1 VALVR
6 IEVDTFDAEVY
17 SPYNPERVEII
28 RTIPGRSW
36 DKEAKF
42 WSIPANQVPSLVIAL
57 QAFGDTVQIHQRP
70 PGDRTPPPG
79 GGRDTSYLELKLRL
93 AKEQNRDL
101 LRENQRLRQEG
112 QRARNESSARRSNWA
127 EDLLSK
133 LSPEQAKQAY
143 RKLAL
148 VLHPDVGGPPD
159 LMRDLNVANDL
170 LGERSWR

>member
-6 IEVDTFDAEVY
+6 IEVDSFDAEVY
-17 SPYNPERVEII
+17 SSYHPERVEII
-28 RTIPGRSW
+28 KTIPGRSW

-79 GGRDTSYLELKLRL
+79 GGKTTDDLRSKLAA
-93 AKEQNRDL
+93 AKEHNRDL
-101 LRENQRLRQEG
+101 LRENQRLRQET
-112 QRARNESSARRSNWA
+112 QRARHESSARRSSWA

-133 LSPEQAKQAY
+133 LSPEQARQAY
-143 RKLAL
+143 RKLAT

-170 LGERSWR
+170 LGQRSWR